1 VSCCSWCG
9 HCKRLVPAWDELGE
23 KAGSG
28 ALGEKVHIGKVD
40 CTVHRD
46 VCSANGVRGYPTLL
60 LFKNGN
66 KEGIKYSG
74 AREVES
80 MSSWVKENAAAQ

>member
-1 VSCCSWCG
+1 
-9 HCKRLVPAWDELGE
+9 
-23 KAGSG
+23 
-28 ALGEKVHIGKVD
+28 
-40 CTVHRD
+40 
-46 VCSANGVRGYPTLL
+46 